1 MKLSPQVKRGRPRK
15 DFVVNSNIPK
25 TSIRNDYWGNVI
37 SRLGASNSRVNSTC
51 YNPSFR
57 LDRQQLSDI
66 YISDG
71 IGRRVV
77 NILIDDAMRSFI
89 HAEDE
94 LLEELARIKTKQK
107 ITDAA
112 TWARLYGGSVLVAFV
127 DDGNDLDRPLNYKTI
142 KKVVSLRSYDRYQIT
157 WDMSDL
163 SINYYDEYFGD
174 PEIYTINPIN
184 GIPFRVHRSRL
195 HQFNGERIPNRE
207 RVANYY
213 WDQSV
218 LQAVYESLRN
228 YGSTMN
234 ASAEIVQ
241 DFVQTILGINGLT
254 EMLRQGEDD
263 LITARANVIDLT
275 RSVANTIFLD
285 SEHET
290 YEKKASSVAGL
301 PELWDRFS
309 EAISATTGIPL
320 TKLLGRSPAGLN
332 STGKNDADNW
342 DNIVEAYRSDEIEPC
357 IKWIIKMLDAQVM
370 WEASMRPKS
379 YAWQFP
385 SLKVAN
391 EHELAQNRLLAA
403 QVDQIY
409 MDRGAVDPAFIFK
422 KRYSNGGFDTDI
434 FIEENEFNDIVT
446 EDVITVDPNNVDLMV
461 DVKTDSTIDQDNIK
475 IEMMSDD
482 IALILNRLDGL
493 DSIVNVDKIENSLLI
508 TTKLGKSFNIDL
520 ADKPMLDIDAFR
532 TELLKENNSTIE
544 AKLIAHDS
552 VVKKQLRDL
561 EKNLLRSINS
571 MVSTNRDQI
580 TEIENILFEAS
591 DGI

>member
-1 MKLSPQVKRGRPRK
+1 MKLSPKAKRGRPRK
-15 DFVVNSNIPK
+15 DSATVNAPQSNL
-25 TSIRNDYWGNVI
+25 RNDYWGNVI
-37 SRLGASNSRVNSTC
+37 TRLGACNSRVNTTR
-51 YNPSFR
+51 YNPTFR
-57 LDRQQLSDI
+57 LDRKQLSDI

-77 NILIDDAMRSFI
+77 NIMVDDAMRAFI

-94 LLEELARIKTKQK
+94 LIAELQRIKSKQK
-107 ITDAA
+107 ITDSA

-127 DDGNDLDRPLNYKTI
+127 DDGNEIDRPLNYKTI
-142 KKVVSLRSYDRYQIT
+142 KKVVSLKCYDRYQVT
-157 WDMSDL
+157 WDITDL
-163 SINYYDEYFGD
+163 SVNYYEEHFGE

-195 HQFNGERIPNRE
+195 HIFNGDRIPNYE
-207 RVANYY
+207 KVANQY

-218 LQAVYESLRN
+218 LQSVYEYLRN

-241 DFVQTILGINGLT
+241 DFIQTILGINGLT

-309 EAISATTGIPL
+309 EAISASTGIPL

-332 STGKNDADNW
+332 STGKNDSDNW

-357 IKWIIKMLDAQVM
+357 IKWLVKLLDAQSM
-370 WEASMRPKS
+370 WKASDRPAS
-379 YAWQFP
+379 YNWEFP

-409 MDRGAVDPAFIFK
+409 MDRGAVDPRFIFE
-422 KRYSNGGFDTDI
+422 KRYENGSFETDI
-434 FIEENEFNDIVT
+434 FIEDGELNANQ
-446 EDVITVDPNNVDLMV
+446 LG
-461 DVKTDSTIDQDNIK
+461 DNIVIDPYGAELVPATK
-475 IEMMSDD
+475 LDSNSNIEDK
-482 IALILNRLDGL
+482 LRLDLIQDDLLSILVKIDNIDPIVEINNDDGKLLVTTKRGKVFTVNLPNTPIIDIEQIKNDFLKQSELNL
-493 DSIVNVDKIENSLLI
+493 DS
-508 TTKLGKSFNIDL
+508 KLARAEDALMGRLRELESNLNANIDSL
-520 ADKPMLDIDAFR
+520 SGNDNTD
-532 TELLKENNSTIE
+532 LKEIE
-544 AKLIAHDS
+544 T
-552 VVKKQLRDL
+552 
-561 EKNLLRSINS
+561 
-571 MVSTNRDQI
+571 M
-580 TEIENILFEAS
+580 LFKGE
-591 DGI
+591 